1 MTSKISSQGVK
12 SFEEMNLPVP
22 LVEELSSRAIIK
34 PTEVQSRAIPV
45 ILAGNDIVAIAQ
57 TGSGKTLAFVLTT
70 LALLENRKTS
80 RALVLVPSREMAQQI
95 FQVYSDYKLQLKID
109 ICLVIGGIPT
119 AAQISQL
126 KKNPQVIIA
135 TPGRLNDHLINN
147 KLLLKNVE
155 IVVIDEADRMIDL
168 GFSPQ
173 LKNIQKTLRGE
184 KQTLLFSASLKPELE
199 KMTLNFMKKDLVY
212 IRTENSEKPV
222 ETLRQ
227 TIFIIDRK
235 DKDQALLN
243 ELSQA
248 TGSVII
254 FTGSQDS
261 CDRVQ
266 DYLISNE
273 IEAEMI
279 HGGLNQGHRRRII
292 REFREDSKKII
303 VTTDLLARG
312 LDVSHVEVIINYDLP
327 FSAEDFI
334 HRIGRTA
341 RAGKE
346 GRAITFITPSDS
358 KMYEQIKSYITG
370 AATINYQAAS
380 SEKRGAD
387 KKQSPFKTTIKV
399 RTDKYKNK

>member
-1 MTSKISSQGVK
+1 
-12 SFEEMNLPVP
+12 MNLPVP